1 MMETPYVRV
10 FTKQFKVEDDMS
22 KIQADLAKRA
32 ETMGLNMIDGVFC
45 CNYHHTTQS
54 CVMVL
59 TITPSSPPG
68 STHADHKADSTPTPG
83 AESTIINSVESNH
96 TGLPATWQCPGSYHR
111 HGL

>member
-1 MMETPYVRV
+1 MESPYVRV
-10 FTKQFKVEDDMS
+10 FTKQFKVEDDMA

-32 ETMGLNMIDGVFC
+32 EAMGLKMIDGVFC

-68 STHADHKADSTPTPG
+68 NTHGNHKAGSATSG
-83 AESTIINSVESNH
+83 AESTVVNTVNDAHDDCFPIPY
-96 TGLPATWQCPGSYHR
+96 T
-111 HGL
+111 